1 MHTLVQVILGLPY
14 TYPIDMWSLGCIL
27 VEMYTGTPLF
37 AGDRVRCARSCGRA
51 LEQPEEA
58 IVLGAHRGMLWYRAD
73 HHSGN
78 EGSGVHEGAS
88 LPW

>member
-1 MHTLVQVILGLPY
+1 MVARVALTLSEGAERA
-14 TYPIDMWSLGCIL
+14 SG
-27 VEMYTGTPLF
+27 
-37 AGDRVRCARSCGRA
+37 AGDGHCVAVPCHPATHA

>member
-1 MHTLVQVILGLPY
+1 MRASVALGLR
-14 TYPIDMWSLGCIL
+14 
-27 VEMYTGTPLF
+27 TPLF